1 MILAMKDSSSPSL
14 TRSQVATLMSV
25 HPATVSRWA
34 KRGILP
40 HFLTPTGQ
48 VRFLRSEVERLMD
61 THSGQM
67 RAS

>member
-1 MILAMKDSSSPSL
+1 MSRELGPSL
-14 TRSQVATLMSV
+14 TRKQVADLVSV

-48 VRFLRSEVERLMD
+48 VRFLRSDVEALMR
-61 THSGQM
+61 THAE
-67 RAS
+67 AS

>member
-1 MILAMKDSSSPSL
+1 MASHESPSL
-14 TRSQVATLMSV
+14 TRSQVAALVSV

-48 VRFLRSEVERLMD
+48 VRFLRSDVEALMR
-61 THSGQM
+61 THAE
-67 RAS
+67 AS

>member
-1 MILAMKDSSSPSL
+1 MTQQVSPSL
-14 TRSQVATLMSV
+14 TRSQVAALLSV

-48 VRFLRSEVERLMD
+48 VRFLREDVNALMD
-61 THSGQM
+61 THKQ
-67 RAS
+67 AS